1 MNKTTQDA
9 VNQYELLN
17 PLLTGIY
24 KEMQELSKK
33 KPDSPLN
40 AFKVKAINRILEPIK
55 EMLKMENTHAFLD
68 VLDVDEMPTNSDV
81 VLVLNQY
88 MNAMKIFYEKYE
100 SYKDWFGK
108 PGRLAQ
114 KLIIYAGKYKICYP
128 AVYLLRAK
136 GVKVFYGKKKRSAV
150 GILCKKSW

>member
-33 KPDSPLN
+33 KPDSTLN

-68 VLDVDEMPTNSDV
+68 VLDVDEIPTNSDV

-88 MNAMKIFYEKYE
+88 MNAMKIFYEKYYTYN
-100 SYKDWFGK
+100 SKDGHKW
-108 PGRLAQ
+108 RIQ
-114 KLIIYAGKYKICYP
+114 
-128 AVYLLRAK
+128 
-136 GVKVFYGKKKRSAV
+136 S
-150 GILCKKSW
+150 

>member
-9 VNQYELLN
+9 VDQYELLN

-68 VLDVDEMPTNSDV
+68 KRTNKEECKYKNVMDDDEMPTNSDV

-88 MNAMKIFYEKYE
+88 MNAMKIFYEKYYTYN
-100 SYKDWFGK
+100 SKDGHKW
-108 PGRLAQ
+108 RIQ
-114 KLIIYAGKYKICYP
+114 
-128 AVYLLRAK
+128 
-136 GVKVFYGKKKRSAV
+136 S
-150 GILCKKSW
+150 

>member
-40 AFKVKAINRILEPIK
+40 AFKVKAIN

-88 MNAMKIFYEKYE
+88 MNAMKIFYEKYYTYN
-100 SYKDWFGK
+100 SKDGHKW
-108 PGRLAQ
+108 RIQ
-114 KLIIYAGKYKICYP
+114 
-128 AVYLLRAK
+128 
-136 GVKVFYGKKKRSAV
+136 S
-150 GILCKKSW
+150 